1 MFICNLQ
8 RGLNQSLAGELKEV
22 ITVTKKTTKTQN
34 KQTKNQNKQTS
45 LGFQN
50 LK

>member
-1 MFICNLQ
+1 MFTCNLQ

-22 ITVTKKTTKTQN
+22 ITVKEKTKQN
-34 KQTKNQNKQTS
+34 KTS